1 MRQQVLNFVIDL
13 VTLVVMLGVSATGL
27 LLRWILVPGSR
38 GGRGLEFLGL
48 GRRDWGDIHFWLSV
62 ALLVL
67 VLVHV
72 ALHWTWVCA
81 LVARWTRRSSSQRPV
96 VTPAKQ
102 WLYGVGFLVVCC
114 LLVGGF
120 LWMASALTT
129 REGGEAAG
137 ARAGAWTE
145 HTAVAHGHDIIQP
158 DLRKQYLSDK
168 GWRASPP
175 TAPATMCAT
184 RLWYRQGRRWLCRTA
199 ARAERGEFR
208 GLAYSWSAGTGAASQ
223 TWSQSSSVWSS
234 PAAAR
239 SQVPAAVSS
248 YSEGPSYQSGNEH
261 VYVSQRPAS
270 ALLRGISKTA
280 SSPSVCSTQ

>member
-1 MRQQVLNFVIDL
+1 MKRHVLNFVIDL
-13 VTLVVMLGVSATGL
+13 VTLVVMLGVTATGL

-48 GRRDWGDIHFWLSV
+48 GRRDWGDVHFWLSI

-81 LVARWTRRSSSQRPV
+81 LVAPWTRRSSSQRRV

-102 WLYGVGFLVVCC
+102 WLYGAGVLVVCC
-114 LLVGGF
+114 LMVGGF

-137 ARAGAWTE
+137 ERAGVSSE
-145 HTAVAHGHDIIQP
+145 RTAVAHGHDIIQP
-158 DLRKQYLSDK
+158 NLRMQYLSDK

-175 TAPATMCAT
+175 TAPATMRAT
-184 RLWYRQGRRWLCRTA
+184 RLWYRQGRKWLCPTA
-199 ARAERGEFR
+199 AWAARGEFR
-208 GLAYSWSAGTGAASQ
+208 GLAYSCGSVGTGAASQ
-223 TWSQSSSVWSS
+223 TWSQSSSV
-234 PAAAR
+234 
-239 SQVPAAVSS
+239 
-248 YSEGPSYQSGNEH
+248 
-261 VYVSQRPAS
+261 
-270 ALLRGISKTA
+270 
-280 SSPSVCSTQ
+280 